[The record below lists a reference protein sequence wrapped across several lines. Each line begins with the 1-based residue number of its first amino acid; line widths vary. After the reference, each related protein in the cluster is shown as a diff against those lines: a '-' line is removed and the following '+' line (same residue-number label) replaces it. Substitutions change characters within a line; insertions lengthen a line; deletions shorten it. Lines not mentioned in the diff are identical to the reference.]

1 MFSFPDQEE
10 MAEAIPFG
18 VARKIIELL
27 GSTTFKEIGSIC
39 GVKDDLEKLKN
50 TVSTVQAVFQDAD
63 ELQDKSHQVKDWLMK
78 LRDAVYDA
86 DDLLTD
92 FFTQDLRRR
101 LMGGDEMANKV
112 RTFFSSSNQLVFRL
126 KMVHKLKAIRE
137 RLDAIA
143 NNRNNF
149 QFAEVPLQV
158 RAVTRERDQTHSFIT
173 EEEVIGREEDK
184 KNLIDLLLNYDVEEN
199 VSFISIVGIGGIGKT
214 TLAQYVYNDE
224 KVKTYFELHM
234 WVYVSDVFD
243 VKIIAEKIIGCATGI
258 KPENLEMDQ
267 LQIKL
272 REILKQKKYLLF
284 LDDVSNEN
292 VESWCN
298 LKKLLLGGLKGSKVV
313 ITTRIKLVAE
323 ITSTVSPIFL
333 EGLSENKSWSLLKQ
347 MAFKKGQETI
357 DLKLKAIGMDI
368 VQKCCGVPL
377 AIKTIGRILY
387 FKETED
393 EWSYI
398 KDKELLDVTQG
409 ENDSG
414 ILSILKLSYNH
425 LPLHLK
431 CCFAYCSLFPKD
443 HEISKLTLIQLWIA
457 QGFIQSSNKKLRLE
471 DVANE
476 YFMDLLWRSFFQ
488 KAREDRF
495 GNIVSFKMHDLA
507 QSISNIEC
515 TLVDSNAKNVNKNV
529 RHLSIAFENFF
540 EKNLSLL
547 FKAKKVRT
555 FILTFTSWIDLG
567 KEKLALQKLTV
578 KILHKSL
585 YKAQGK

>member
-1 MFSFPDQEE
+1 ME
-10 MAEAIPFG
+10 G
-18 VARKIIELL
+18 
-27 GSTTFKEIGSIC
+27 
-39 GVKDDLEKLKN
+39 
-50 TVSTVQAVFQDAD
+50 
-63 ELQDKSHQVKDWLMK
+63 
-78 LRDAVYDA
+78 
-86 DDLLTD
+86 
-92 FFTQDLRRR
+92 
-101 LMGGDEMANKV
+101 
-112 RTFFSSSNQLVFRL
+112 
-126 KMVHKLKAIRE
+126 
-137 RLDAIA
+137 
-143 NNRNNF
+143 
-149 QFAEVPLQV
+149 
-158 RAVTRERDQTHSFIT
+158 
-173 EEEVIGREEDK
+173 
-184 KNLIDLLLNYDVEEN
+184 
-199 VSFISIVGIGGIGKT
+199 
-214 TLAQYVYNDE
+214 
-224 KVKTYFELHM
+224 
-234 WVYVSDVFD
+234 
-243 VKIIAEKIIGCATGI
+243 
-258 KPENLEMDQ
+258 
-267 LQIKL
+267 
-272 REILKQKKYLLF
+272 
-284 LDDVSNEN
+284 
-292 VESWCN
+292 WCN
-298 LKKLLLGGLKGSKVV
+298 LKKFLLGGFKRSKVM

-357 DLKLKAIGMDI
+357 DIKLKAIGMDI

-457 QGFIQSSNKKLRLE
+457 QGFIQSSNEKLRLE

-488 KAREDRF
+488 KASEDRF
-495 GNIVSFKMHDLA
+495 GNIVGFKIHDLA

-515 TLVDSNAKNVNKNV
+515 TLVDSNAENVNKNV
-529 RHLSIAFENFF
+529 RHLSIPFEKVF

-555 FILTFTSWIDLG
+555 FILTFTSWIDLDKDLYEDLG
-567 KEKLALQKLTV
+567 KEELAHQKSTLKILFSSFRGLRALDLHGLSIVALPHSIDKLVYLKYLDLSKNKIKVLPGSIIRLLNLQILNLSDCIWLKELPENIQKLANLRCLEINGCHSLTHMPPGLGQLTSLQVLPLFIMTQEPEADFFSKYCSGLAELLIMNEKPRANFFSKHCGSLAELNKLNNLRAMYHT
-578 KILHKSL
+578 
-585 YKAQGK
+585 